1 MTDAKKNAP
10 ISPDQILNPRS
21 QPKTELR
28 WRGDLPHLYKDGCTY
43 FVTFCLADAV
53 PDRMK
58 RRRKIEDA
66 DDPSIIAEHF
76 DLEPSVGSRILEQKN
91 LASIVEGAMLHFQGE
106 RYALS
111 GWCVM
116 PNHVHAVVTPYAD
129 YSLSQILHSWK
140 SYSAH
145 QINKTLGRNGKI
157 WEKESFDH
165 LVRNE
170 KAFEA
175 FVVYTEANPVV
186 AGLCDK
192 PEDWYF
198 SSSRIRNLKP

>member
-1 MTDAKKNAP
+1 
-10 ISPDQILNPRS
+10 
-21 QPKTELR
+21 
-28 WRGDLPHLYKDGCTY
+28 
-43 FVTFCLADAV
+43 
-53 PDRMK
+53 
-58 RRRKIEDA
+58 
-66 DDPSIIAEHF
+66 
-76 DLEPSVGSRILEQKN
+76 
-91 LASIVEGAMLHFQGE
+91 MLHFQGE